1 MSEAEKVVESGTSG
15 GQSAEEKFFGVRTTI
30 GQRSQSKGAEKPELD
45 IEVVDDRPPEDR
57 PFPRAKQSST
67 NDAGIDVDEKEL
79 EGYSKK
85 VQKRIDKLR
94 YAQHEE
100 RRQKEE
106 AERMREE
113 AVKVAQQLAGK
124 NREYEALIQRG
135 EGVLVTQVK
144 ERAQLALEKAKSGYR
159 TAYEEGNTDKVV
171 DAQEEMVRAQT
182 ELTEAEKYANNF
194 PDENQAAQ
202 QQAAYQQAAY
212 QQQLAQWAAYNQ
224 ARQPQQGQQ
233 PQQQQQQQ
241 QQIPKPDPE
250 ATDWAGR
257 NPWFG
262 DPKQKVMS
270 ATAFALHEEAL
281 QDHHMDAS
289 SDDYF
294 QYIDTGMRKQFPD
307 YSWSDEGGTGQSATA
322 TTRRASATSVVAPSA
337 RSNGSRPRKVRLTST
352 QVSLAKRLG
361 LTNDQYARQLAKE
374 MANG

>member
-30 GQRSQSKGAEKPELD
+30 GQQAESKVAEKPEFD

-67 NDAGIDVDEKEL
+67 NDVDIDVDDKEL

-100 RRQKEE
+100 RRKKEE

-144 ERAQLALEKAKSGYR
+144 ERAQLALDKAKSSYR

-202 QQAAYQQAAY
+202 QQAAHQQAAY

-224 ARQPQQGQQ
+224 ANQPQQGQQ

-241 QQIPKPDPE
+241 IPKPDPA
-250 ATDWAGR
+250 ATDWAER

-270 ATAFALHEEAL
+270 ATAFALHEEAI
-281 QDHHMDAS
+281 QDHSMDAS
-289 SDDYF
+289 SDNYF

-337 RSNGSRPRKVRLTST
+337 RSNGARSRKVRLTST

>member
-1 MSEAEKVVESGTSG
+1 MSEAEQT
-15 GQSAEEKFFGVRTTI
+15 QSAEDKFFGVRTKI
-30 GQRSQSKGAEKPELD
+30 GEMSKDKDAETSDLK
-45 IEVVDDRPPEDR
+45 IEIVDDRPPEDR
-57 PFPRAKQSST
+57 PPYGSKEVAGGDD
-67 NDAGIDVDEKEL
+67 DAGTDDKEL
-79 EGYSKK
+79 DGYSKK
-85 VQKRIDKLR
+85 VKKRIDQLR
-94 YAQHEE
+94 FAQHEE

-144 ERAQLALEKAKSGYR
+144 ERAQLALDKAKSGYR
-159 TAYEEGNTDKVV
+159 KAYEEGDTDKVV
-171 DAQEEMVRAQT
+171 DAQGEMVRAQT

-202 QQAAYQQAAY
+202 QQAAHQQAAY

-233 PQQQQQQQ
+233 PQQQQQQ

-307 YSWSDEGGTGQSATA
+307 YSWSDESGTGQSATA
-322 TTRRASATSVVAPSA
+322 TGKRASATSVVAPSA
-337 RSNGSRPRKVRLTST
+337 RNNGARPRKVRLSST

-361 LTNDQYARQLAKE
+361 LTNDQYARELAKE

>member
-30 GQRSQSKGAEKPELD
+30 GQKAQSKVAEKPEFD

-57 PFPRAKQSST
+57 PFSRAKQSSSS
-67 NDAGIDVDEKEL
+67 DDKEL

-100 RRQKEE
+100 RRKKEE

-144 ERAQLALEKAKSGYR
+144 ERAQLALDKAKSGYR
-159 TAYEEGNTDKVV
+159 KAYEEGDTDKVV
-171 DAQEEMVRAQT
+171 DAQGEMVRAQT

-202 QQAAYQQAAY
+202 QQTAYQQAAY

-233 PQQQQQQQ
+233 PQQQQQQ

-270 ATAFALHEEAL
+270 ATAFAFHEEAL

-289 SDDYF
+289 SDEYF
-294 QYIDTGMRKQFPD
+294 QYIDTGMRRQFPD
-307 YSWSDEGGTGQSATA
+307 YSWSDESGTGQSATA

>member
-30 GQRSQSKGAEKPELD
+30 GRQAESKSAEKPEFD

-57 PFPRAKQSST
+57 PFPRAKQSSS
-67 NDAGIDVDEKEL
+67 DEADVNVDDKEL

-135 EGVLVTQVK
+135 EGALITQVK
-144 ERAQLALEKAKSGYR
+144 ERAKLALDKAKSSYR
-159 TAYEEGNTDKVV
+159 KAYEEGNTDSVV
-171 DAQEEMVRAQT
+171 DAQGSMVQAQT
-182 ELTEAEKYANNF
+182 ELNEVEQYERSL
-194 PDENQAAQ
+194 PDPSQINPQQATYQQQQAIYQQ
-202 QQAAYQQAAY
+202 QQAAYQQ
-212 QQQLAQWAAYNQ
+212 QQ
-224 ARQPQQGQQ
+224 R
-233 PQQQQQQQ
+233 QQQQQAAQQ
-241 QQIPKPDPE
+241 APQLDAKQ
-250 ATDWAGR
+250 TTWAED

-262 DPKQKVMS
+262 NPEEKLMS
-270 ATAFALHEEAL
+270 ATAYGLHEQAL
-281 QDHHMDAS
+281 QDHNMDPS
-289 SDDYF
+289 TDEYYDY
-294 QYIDTGMRKQFPD
+294 INTGMRKQFPD
-307 YSWSDEGGTGQSATA
+307 YSWSDESGTGNSATA
-322 TTRRASATSVVAPSA
+322 TTKRATSVVAPSA

>member
-30 GQRSQSKGAEKPELD
+30 GQQAESKSAEKPEFD

-57 PFPRAKQSST
+57 PFPRAKQSSS
-67 NDAGIDVDEKEL
+67 DEADVNVDDKEL

-135 EGVLVTQVK
+135 EGALITQVK
-144 ERAQLALEKAKSGYR
+144 ERAKLALEKAKSSYR
-159 TAYEEGNTDKVV
+159 KAYEEGNTDNVV
-171 DAQEEMVRAQT
+171 DAQGSMVQAQT
-182 ELTEAEKYANNF
+182 ELNEVEQYERSL
-194 PDENQAAQ
+194 PDPSQLEQ
-202 QQAAYQQAAY
+202 QQAAYQQQQQAAY
-212 QQQLAQWAAYNQ
+212 QQQQAAY
-224 ARQPQQGQQ
+224 
-233 PQQQQQQQ
+233 QQQQQQAAQ
-241 QQIPKPDPE
+241 QAPQLDAKQ
-250 ATDWAGR
+250 AAWAED

-262 DPKQKVMS
+262 NPEEKLMS
-270 ATAFALHEEAL
+270 ATAYGLHEQAL
-281 QDHHMDAS
+281 QDHNMDPS
-289 SDDYF
+289 TDEYYDY
-294 QYIDTGMRKQFPD
+294 INTGMRKQFPD
-307 YSWSDEGGTGQSATA
+307 YSWSDESGTGNSATA
-322 TTRRASATSVVAPSA
+322 TTKRATSVVAPSA
-337 RSNGSRPRKVRLTST
+337 RSNGARPRKVRLTST